1 MKILTATL
9 ALSLGCCAAAAFAEG
24 EANTPFDPRWA
35 AQEQEREAYINQ
47 QRAEA
52 YDRAYAPGRGYA
64 RDRSWRDDPA
74 RLTDRDEC
82 WNPRARHFEG
92 VRPGER
98 QDDLDFSRCR
108 PKAEDGRSYRWR

>member
-35 AQEQEREAYINQ
+35 AQEQQREAYINQ

-52 YDRAYAPGRGYA
+52 YDRAYAP
-64 RDRSWRDDPA
+64 DRAYGPSWRDNRA
-74 RLTDRDEC
+74 GLTDRDEC
-82 WNPRARHFEG
+82 WNPHAGHFEG
-92 VRPGER
+92 VRPGDR

-108 PKAEDGRSYRWR
+108 PKGEYARGYRWR